1 MTEIT
6 VNGMT
11 CTSCATHVKDALEKI
26 PGVNAAVVSYP
37 ESRAQVMADTAV
49 SHNQLLA
56 AIAALGYQGSIR
68 VGDFKDEPKIRDALE
83 GAGLHIAI
91 IGSGGAAMAA
101 ALKAVEQGATVTLI
115 ERGTIGGT
123 CVNIGCVPSKIM
135 IRAAHI
141 AHLRRESPFD
151 GGIAA
156 TVPAIDRSKLLAQQ
170 QARVDELRHAK
181 YEGIL
186 DGNPAITVLHG
197 EARFKDDQ
205 SLVVRLNEGGER
217 EVTFDRCLVATGA
230 SPAVPP
236 IPGLKESPYWTSTEA
251 LVSDTIPARLA
262 VIGSSVVALELA
274 QAFAR
279 LGSQV
284 TILARSTLF
293 FREDPAIGEA
303 VTAAF
308 RAEGIEVLE
317 HTQAS
322 QVAHV
327 NGEFVLTTGHGE
339 LRADK
344 LLVATGRAPNTRS
357 LALDA
362 AGVTVNAQGAIVIDQ
377 GMRTSNPNIYAAGD
391 CTDQP
396 QFVYV
401 AAAAGTRAAIN
412 MTGGD
417 AALNLTAMPAVVF
430 TDPQVATV
438 GYSEAE
444 AHHDGIETDS
454 RTLTLDN
461 VPRALANFDTRGF
474 IKLVIE
480 EGSGRLIG
488 VQAVAP
494 EAGELIQTA
503 VLAIRNRMTVQELAD
518 QLFPYLT
525 MVEGLKLAA
534 QTPLGEICRYRVCRV
549 MPSSRHRSPTLVSG
563 CPIAAIARRSLA
575 AVILNGRPPFR
586 PRARADA
593 KPAMVRSAINSRSNS
608 ANAAKMPKT
617 SLPAAVVVSM
627 AAPWPVNTLR
637 PMPRAVRSCTVLM
650 RWRKSRPSRSSFH
663 TTSVSPG
670 RSAFRQ
676 LTKPGRSSR
685 LPDAWS
691 S

>member
-1 MTEIT
+1 MTTLKIT
-6 VNGMT
+6 GMT
-11 CTSCATHVKDALEKI
+11 CDSCAVHVKEALEKV
-26 PGVNAAVVSYP
+26 PGVQSAEVSYAKGSARLAIEADTSPDTLTAAV
-37 ESRAQVMADTAV
+37 AG
-49 SHNQLLA
+49 
-56 AIAALGYQGSIR
+56 LGYRATLADAPVAPAGGGLLGKVREWLGSDDKAG
-68 VGDFKDEPKIRDALE
+68 GD
-83 GAGLHIAI
+83 AGKLHIAV

-101 ALKAVEQGATVTLI
+101 ALKAVEQGAHVTLI

-123 CVNIGCVPSKIM
+123 CVNVGCVPSKIM
-135 IRAAHI
+135 IRAAHV

-151 GGIAA
+151 GGMPPTPPTIL
-156 TVPAIDRSKLLAQQ
+156 RERLLVQQ

-197 EARFKDDQ
+197 EARFKDGQ
-205 SLVVRLNEGGER
+205 SLVVRLNDGNER
-217 EVTFDRCLVATGA
+217 AVAFDRCLVATGA

-251 LVSDTIPARLA
+251 LVSDTLPERLA

-279 LGSQV
+279 LGSKV

-308 RAEGIEVLE
+308 RMEGIEVLD

-322 QVAHV
+322 QVAHEG
-327 NGEFVLTTGHGE
+327 GEFVLTTGHGE
-339 LRADK
+339 IRADK

-357 LALDA
+357 LNLEA
-362 AGVTVNAQGAIVIDQ
+362 AGIALNPQGAIVIDS
-377 GMRTSNPNIYAAGD
+377 GMRTSVEHIYAAGD

-417 AALNLTAMPAVVF
+417 ATLNLTAMPAVVF

-454 RTLTLDN
+454 RLLTLDN

-474 IKLVIE
+474 IKLVVE
-480 EGSGRLIG
+480 VGSGRLIG
-488 VQAVAP
+488 VQAVTP

-503 VLAIRNRMTVQELAD
+503 ALAIRNRMTVQELAD

-534 QTPLGEICRYRVCRV
+534 QTFNKDVKQL
-549 MPSSRHRSPTLVSG
+549 
-563 CPIAAIARRSLA
+563 
-575 AVILNGRPPFR
+575 
-586 PRARADA
+586 
-593 KPAMVRSAINSRSNS
+593 
-608 ANAAKMPKT
+608 
-617 SLPAAVVVSM
+617 
-627 AAPWPVNTLR
+627 
-637 PMPRAVRSCTVLM
+637 SCCA
-650 RWRKSRPSRSSFH
+650 
-663 TTSVSPG
+663 G
-670 RSAFRQ
+670 
-676 LTKPGRSSR
+676 
-685 LPDAWS
+685 
-691 S
+691 

>member
-1 MTEIT
+1 MTTLKIT
-6 VNGMT
+6 GMT
-11 CTSCATHVKDALEKI
+11 CDSCAVHVKEALEKV
-26 PGVNAAVVSYP
+26 PGVQSAEVSYAKGSARLAIEADTSPDTLTAAV
-37 ESRAQVMADTAV
+37 AG
-49 SHNQLLA
+49 
-56 AIAALGYQGSIR
+56 LGYRATLADAPVAPAGGGLLGKVREWLGSDDKAG
-68 VGDFKDEPKIRDALE
+68 GD
-83 GAGLHIAI
+83 AGKLHIAV

-101 ALKAVEQGATVTLI
+101 ALKAVEQGAHVTLI

-123 CVNIGCVPSKIM
+123 CVNVGCVPSKIM
-135 IRAAHI
+135 IRAAHV

-151 GGIAA
+151 GGMPPTPPTIL
-156 TVPAIDRSKLLAQQ
+156 RERLLVQQ

-197 EARFKDDQ
+197 EARFKDGQ
-205 SLVVRLNEGGER
+205 SLVVRLNDGNER
-217 EVTFDRCLVATGA
+217 AVAFDRCLVATGA

-251 LVSDTIPARLA
+251 LVSDTIPERLA

-279 LGSQV
+279 LGSKV

-308 RAEGIEVLE
+308 RMEGIEVLD

-322 QVAHV
+322 QVAHEG
-327 NGEFVLTTGHGE
+327 GEFVLTTGHGE
-339 LRADK
+339 IRADK

-357 LALDA
+357 LNLEA
-362 AGVTVNAQGAIVIDQ
+362 AGIALNPQGAIVIDS
-377 GMRTSNPNIYAAGD
+377 GMRTSVEHIYAAGD

-417 AALNLTAMPAVVF
+417 ATLNLTAMPAVVF

-444 AHHDGIETDS
+444 AHHDGIEADS
-454 RTLTLDN
+454 RLLTLDN

-474 IKLVIE
+474 IKLVVE
-480 EGSGRLIG
+480 VGSGRLIG
-488 VQAVAP
+488 VQAVTP

-503 VLAIRNRMTVQELAD
+503 ALAIRNRMTVQELAD

-534 QTPLGEICRYRVCRV
+534 QTFNKDVKQL
-549 MPSSRHRSPTLVSG
+549 
-563 CPIAAIARRSLA
+563 
-575 AVILNGRPPFR
+575 
-586 PRARADA
+586 
-593 KPAMVRSAINSRSNS
+593 
-608 ANAAKMPKT
+608 
-617 SLPAAVVVSM
+617 
-627 AAPWPVNTLR
+627 
-637 PMPRAVRSCTVLM
+637 SCCA
-650 RWRKSRPSRSSFH
+650 
-663 TTSVSPG
+663 G
-670 RSAFRQ
+670 
-676 LTKPGRSSR
+676 
-685 LPDAWS
+685 
-691 S
+691 

>member
-1 MTEIT
+1 MNSRVLHVT
-6 VNGMT
+6 GMT
-11 CTSCATHVKDALEKI
+11 CDSCANHVEKALLTV
-26 PGVNAAVVSYP
+26 PGVHKAEVSYP
-37 ESRAQVMADTAV
+37 DALARVSGEPALDPTMLVSAV
-49 SHNQLLA
+49 A
-56 AIAALGYQGSIR
+56 AAGYRAALADAPPAAMGSGLLGKMR
-68 VGDFKDEPKIRDALE
+68 EWLGSGDKAGGE
-83 GAGLHIAI
+83 GGGLHIAV

-101 ALKAVEQGATVTLI
+101 ALKAVEQGARVTLI
-115 ERGTIGGT
+115 ERGTLGGT
-123 CVNIGCVPSKIM
+123 CVNVGCVPSKIM

-156 TVPAIDRSKLLAQQ
+156 APPAILRERLLAQQ

-181 YEGIL
+181 YENIL
-186 DGNPAITVLHG
+186 DGNTAITMLRG
-197 EARFKDDQ
+197 EARFRDGHH
-205 SLVVRLNEGGER
+205 LTVRLTDGGER
-217 EVTFDRCLVATGA
+217 EVAFDRCLIATGA
-230 SPAVPP
+230 SAAVPP
-236 IPGLKESPYWTSTEA
+236 IPGLKDTPYWTSTEA
-251 LVSDTIPARLA
+251 LESDTIPQRLA
-262 VIGSSVVALELA
+262 VIGSSVVAVELA

-279 LGSQV
+279 LGSRV

-308 RAEGIEVLE
+308 RAEGIEVQE

-322 QVAHV
+322 HVAYAA
-327 NGEFVLTTGHGE
+327 GEFVLTTGHGIVA
-339 LRADK
+339 ADK
-344 LLVATGRAPNTRS
+344 LLVATGRTPNTRG
-357 LALDA
+357 LNLEA
-362 AGVTVNAQGAIVIDQ
+362 AGVTINAQGAIVIDK
-377 GMRTSNPNIYAAGD
+377 GMRTSNPHIYAAGD

-417 AALNLTAMPAVVF
+417 AALDLSAMPAVVF

-438 GYSEAE
+438 GYSEAK

-534 QTPLGEICRYRVCRV
+534 QTFNKDVKQL
-549 MPSSRHRSPTLVSG
+549 
-563 CPIAAIARRSLA
+563 
-575 AVILNGRPPFR
+575 
-586 PRARADA
+586 
-593 KPAMVRSAINSRSNS
+593 
-608 ANAAKMPKT
+608 
-617 SLPAAVVVSM
+617 
-627 AAPWPVNTLR
+627 
-637 PMPRAVRSCTVLM
+637 SCCA
-650 RWRKSRPSRSSFH
+650 
-663 TTSVSPG
+663 G
-670 RSAFRQ
+670 
-676 LTKPGRSSR
+676 
-685 LPDAWS
+685 
-691 S
+691 